1 MFIDELIIH
10 IKAGKGGDGVVR
22 WLHEK
27 DKEFGGPSGGDG
39 GRGGDVFAVSARNLN
54 LLARYRNKKEFC
66 AENAENGKNNNLH
79 GASGRNLEIL
89 LPIGSIITNKQT
101 GEKIYL
107 NKEGE
112 KILLLKGGNGGY
124 GNEHFKSSINQRP
137 KEFTKGKL
145 GEEADFYIEVEL
157 IADVGLIGLPNSGKT
172 SILNELANTR
182 GKVGDYP
189 FTTLEPNLG
198 EYFGHIISDIPGLI
212 KGAAEGKGL
221 GHKFLRHIRRVKIL
235 AHLIS
240 LENED
245 LDEAYKII
253 RKELGRFDKELLD
266 KKEIIV
272 LTKTD
277 LIKDEKT
284 IEKIIKKMQK
294 INPNIIALTIYDDN
308 SVKKF
313 KDFLHKFLVL
323 CANTSITA

>member
-1 MFIDELIIH
+1 MFVDELTIH
-10 IKAGKGGDGVVR
+10 IRAGKGGDGVVR

-39 GRGGDVFAVSARNLN
+39 GRGGNVFAVSARNLN
-54 LLARYRNKKEFC
+54 LLARYRHKKEFY
-66 AENAENGKNNNLH
+66 AENAENGKNNSLH
-79 GASGRNLEIL
+79 GANGRDLKIL
-89 LPIGSIITNKQT
+89 FPVGSIITNKQT

-107 NKEGE
+107 NKEDE
-112 KILLLKGGNGGY
+112 KKILLKGGNGGY
-124 GNEHFKSSINQRP
+124 GNEHFKSSTNRRP

-145 GEEADFYIEVEL
+145 GEEEDFYIEVEL
-157 IADVGLIGLPNSGKT
+157 IADIGLIGLPNAGKT
-172 SILNELANTR
+172 SILNELTNTR

-212 KGAAEGKGL
+212 EGAAEGKGL

-240 LENED
+240 LENKD
-245 LDEAYKII
+245 LAEAYKTI
-253 RKELGRFDKELLD
+253 RKELGQFDRELLD

-272 LTKTD
+272 LTKID
-277 LIKDEKT
+277 LIKDEKI
-284 IEKIIKKMQK
+284 IEKIIKKIQK
-294 INPNIIALTIYDDN
+294 INPNTTAVTIYDNN

-313 KDFLHKFLVL
+313 KDFLSKFL
-323 CANTSITA
+323 I

>member
-1 MFIDELIIH
+1 MFVDELTIH
-10 IKAGKGGDGVVR
+10 IRAGKGGDGVVR

-39 GRGGDVFAVSARNLN
+39 GRGGNVFAVSARNLN
-54 LLARYRNKKEFC
+54 LLARYRHKKEFY
-66 AENAENGKNNNLH
+66 AENAENGKNNSLH
-79 GASGRNLEIL
+79 GANGRDLEIL
-89 LPIGSIITNKQT
+89 FPVGSIITNKQT

-107 NKEGE
+107 NKEDE
-112 KILLLKGGNGGY
+112 KKILLKGGNGGY
-124 GNEHFKSSINQRP
+124 GNEHFKSSTNRRP

-145 GEEADFYIEVEL
+145 GEEEDFYIEVEL
-157 IADVGLIGLPNSGKT
+157 IADIGLIGLPNAGKT
-172 SILNELANTR
+172 SILNELTNTR

-212 KGAAEGKGL
+212 EGAAEGKGL

-240 LENED
+240 LENKD
-245 LDEAYKII
+245 LAEAYKTI
-253 RKELGRFDKELLD
+253 RKELGQFDRELLD

-272 LTKTD
+272 LTKID
-277 LIKDEKT
+277 LIKDEKI
-284 IEKIIKKMQK
+284 IEKIIKKIQK
-294 INPNIIALTIYDDN
+294 INPNTIAVTIYDNN

-313 KDFLHKFLVL
+313 KDFLSKFL
-323 CANTSITA
+323 I

>member
-1 MFIDELIIH
+1 MFVDELTIH
-10 IKAGKGGDGVVR
+10 IRAGKGGDGVVR

-39 GRGGDVFAVSARNLN
+39 GRGGNVFAVSARNLN
-54 LLARYRNKKEFC
+54 LLARYRHKKEFY
-66 AENAENGKNNNLH
+66 AENAENGKNNSLH
-79 GASGRNLEIL
+79 GANGRDLEIL
-89 LPIGSIITNKQT
+89 FPVGSIITNKQT

-107 NKEGE
+107 NKEDE
-112 KILLLKGGNGGY
+112 KKILLKGGNGGY
-124 GNEHFKSSINQRP
+124 GNEHFKSSTNRRP

-145 GEEADFYIEVEL
+145 GEEEDFYIEVEL
-157 IADVGLIGLPNSGKT
+157 IADIGLIGLPNAGKT
-172 SILNELANTR
+172 SILNELTNTR

-212 KGAAEGKGL
+212 EGAAEGKGL

-240 LENED
+240 LENKD
-245 LDEAYKII
+245 LAEAYKTI
-253 RKELGRFDKELLD
+253 RKELGQFDRELLD
-266 KKEIIV
+266 KKELIV

-277 LIKDEKT
+277 LIKDEKI

-294 INPNIIALTIYDDN
+294 INPNTIAVTIYDNN

-313 KDFLHKFLVL
+313 KDFLSKFL
-323 CANTSITA
+323 I

>member
-1 MFIDELIIH
+1 MFVDELTIH
-10 IKAGKGGDGVVR
+10 IRAGKGGDGVVR

-39 GRGGDVFAVSARNLN
+39 GRGGNVFAVSARNLN
-54 LLARYRNKKEFC
+54 LLARYRHKKEFY
-66 AENAENGKNNNLH
+66 AENAENGKNNSLH
-79 GASGRNLEIL
+79 GANGRDLKIL
-89 LPIGSIITNKQT
+89 FPVGSIITNKQT

-107 NKEGE
+107 NKEDE
-112 KILLLKGGNGGY
+112 KKILLKGGNGGY
-124 GNEHFKSSINQRP
+124 GNEHFKSSTNRRP

-145 GEEADFYIEVEL
+145 GEEEDFYIEVEL
-157 IADVGLIGLPNSGKT
+157 IADIGLIGLPNAGKT
-172 SILNELANTR
+172 SILNELTNTR

-212 KGAAEGKGL
+212 EGAAEGKGL

-240 LENED
+240 LENKD
-245 LDEAYKII
+245 LAEAYKTI
-253 RKELGRFDKELLD
+253 RKELGQFDRELLD

-272 LTKTD
+272 LTKID
-277 LIKDEKT
+277 LIKDEKI
-284 IEKIIKKMQK
+284 IEKIIKKIQK
-294 INPNIIALTIYDDN
+294 INPNTIAVTIYDNN

-313 KDFLHKFLVL
+313 KDFLSKFL
-323 CANTSITA
+323 I

>member
-1 MFIDELIIH
+1 MFVDELTIH
-10 IKAGKGGDGVVR
+10 IRAGKGGDGVVR

-39 GRGGDVFAVSARNLN
+39 GRGGNVFAVSTRNLN
-54 LLARYRNKKEFC
+54 LLARYRHKKEFY
-66 AENAENGKNNNLH
+66 AENAENGKNNSLH
-79 GASGRNLEIL
+79 GANGRDLKIL
-89 LPIGSIITNKQT
+89 FPVGSIITNKQT

-107 NKEGE
+107 NKEDE
-112 KILLLKGGNGGY
+112 KKILLKGGNGGY
-124 GNEHFKSSINQRP
+124 GNEHFKSSTNRRP

-145 GEEADFYIEVEL
+145 GEEEDFYIEVEL
-157 IADVGLIGLPNSGKT
+157 IADIGLIGLPNAGKT
-172 SILNELANTR
+172 SILNELTNTR

-212 KGAAEGKGL
+212 EGAAEGKGL

-240 LENED
+240 LENKD
-245 LDEAYKII
+245 LAEAYKTI
-253 RKELGRFDKELLD
+253 RKELGQFDRELLD

-272 LTKTD
+272 LTKID
-277 LIKDEKT
+277 LIKDEK
-284 IEKIIKKMQK
+284 IIKKIIKKMQK
-294 INPNIIALTIYDDN
+294 INPNTIAVTIYDNN

-313 KDFLHKFLVL
+313 KDFLSKFL
-323 CANTSITA
+323 I

>member
-1 MFIDELIIH
+1 MFVDELTIH
-10 IKAGKGGDGVVR
+10 IRAGKGGDGVVR

-39 GRGGDVFAVSARNLN
+39 GRGGNVFAVSARNLN
-54 LLARYRNKKEFC
+54 LLARYRHKKEFY
-66 AENAENGKNNNLH
+66 AENAENGKNNSLH
-79 GASGRNLEIL
+79 GANGRDLEIL
-89 LPIGSIITNKQT
+89 FPVGSIITNKQT

-107 NKEGE
+107 NKEDE
-112 KILLLKGGNGGY
+112 KKILRKGGNGGY
-124 GNEHFKSSINQRP
+124 GNEHFKSSTNRRP

-145 GEEADFYIEVEL
+145 GEEEDFYIEVEL
-157 IADVGLIGLPNSGKT
+157 IADIGLIGLPNAGKT
-172 SILNELANTR
+172 SILNELTNTR

-212 KGAAEGKGL
+212 EGAAEGKGL

-245 LDEAYKII
+245 LIKAYNIVRSEIEKY
-253 RKELGRFDKELLD
+253 DSELLK
-266 KKEIIV
+266 KKEIVV

-277 LIKDEKT
+277 I
-284 IEKIIKKMQK
+284 IENKAQLKKIIAKMKK
-294 INPNIIALTIYDDN
+294 Y
-308 SVKKF
+308 F
-313 KDFLHKFLVL
+313 K
-323 CANTSITA
+323 T

>member
-1 MFIDELIIH
+1 MFVDELTIH
-10 IKAGKGGDGVVR
+10 IRAGKGGDGVVR

-39 GRGGDVFAVSARNLN
+39 GRGGNVFAVSARNLN
-54 LLARYRNKKEFC
+54 LLARYRHKKEFY
-66 AENAENGKNNNLH
+66 AENAENGKNNSLH
-79 GASGRNLEIL
+79 GANGRDLEIL
-89 LPIGSIITNKQT
+89 FPVGSIITNKQT

-107 NKEGE
+107 NKEDE
-112 KILLLKGGNGGY
+112 KKILLKGGNGGY
-124 GNEHFKSSINQRP
+124 GNEHFKSSTNRRP

-145 GEEADFYIEVEL
+145 GEEEDFYIEVEL
-157 IADVGLIGLPNSGKT
+157 IADIGLIGLPNAGKT
-172 SILNELANTR
+172 SILNELTNTR

-212 KGAAEGKGL
+212 EGAAEGKGL

-240 LENED
+240 LENKD
-245 LDEAYKII
+245 LAEAYKTI
-253 RKELGRFDKELLD
+253 RKELGQFDRELLD

-272 LTKTD
+272 LTKID
-277 LIKDEKT
+277 LIKDEK
-284 IEKIIKKMQK
+284 IIKKIIKKMQK
-294 INPNIIALTIYDDN
+294 INPNTIAVTIYDNN

-313 KDFLHKFLVL
+313 KDFLSKFL
-323 CANTSITA
+323 I

>member
-1 MFIDELIIH
+1 MFVDELTIH
-10 IKAGKGGDGVVR
+10 IRAGKGGDGVVR

-39 GRGGDVFAVSARNLN
+39 GRGGNVFAVSTRNLN
-54 LLARYRNKKEFC
+54 LLARYRHKKEFY
-66 AENAENGKNNNLH
+66 AENAENGKNNSLH
-79 GASGRNLEIL
+79 GANGRDLEIL
-89 LPIGSIITNKQT
+89 FPVGSIITNKQT

-107 NKEGE
+107 NKEDE
-112 KILLLKGGNGGY
+112 KKILLKGGNGGY
-124 GNEHFKSSINQRP
+124 GNEHFKSSTNRRP

-145 GEEADFYIEVEL
+145 GEEEDFYIEVEL
-157 IADVGLIGLPNSGKT
+157 IADIGLIGLPNAGKT
-172 SILNELANTR
+172 SILNELTNTR

-212 KGAAEGKGL
+212 EGAAEGKGL

-240 LENED
+240 LENKD
-245 LDEAYKII
+245 LAEAYKTI
-253 RKELGRFDKELLD
+253 RKELGQFDRELLD

-272 LTKTD
+272 LTKID
-277 LIKDEKT
+277 LIKDEKI
-284 IEKIIKKMQK
+284 IEKIIKKIQK
-294 INPNIIALTIYDDN
+294 INPNTIAVTIYDNN

-313 KDFLHKFLVL
+313 KDFLSKFL
-323 CANTSITA
+323 I